1 MQFLRPLQLAY
12 RLLFPRCCCICG
24 ERLQEGEPCIC
35 SGCFLNL
42 PLTNLKGARGNVL
55 ERIFWKRL
63 PIVRATAYMRYLHKN
78 PLRRPILAFK
88 YYDRPELAVF
98 FGSVMA
104 HDVVDDFFEGID
116 AIIPIPLSKE
126 RQHWRGYNQSEKL
139 AEGIAKVA
147 GLPIWNNCIMRKANA
162 QSQTRLSDIE
172 RQMNVMEVFD
182 ILTPEQLREK
192 HLLLVDDVFT
202 TGATLYA
209 CAKQLS
215 EIDGVRISFMTLAL
229 ARRIRLLH
237 LLKRRQS
244 LIE

>member
-1 MQFLRPLQLAY
+1 MQILRLLQLAY
-12 RLLFPRCCCICG
+12 RLLFPPCCCVCG
-24 ERLQEGEPCIC
+24 ERLQEGEPCVC
-35 SGCFLNL
+35 TPCFMAL
-42 PLTNLKGARGNVL
+42 PVTDMRGERGNVL
-55 ERIFWKRL
+55 ERLFWGRL
-63 PIVRATAYMRYLHKN
+63 PIVRATAYMRYQRKS
-78 PLRRPILAFK
+78 PLRRPIFAFK
-88 YYDRPELAVF
+88 YFDRPEVAVF

-104 HDVVDDFFEGID
+104 HDVEDDFFEGID
-116 AIIPIPLSKE
+116 AIIPIPLSKTRL
-126 RQHWRGYNQSEKL
+126 RQRGYNQSEKL

-182 ILTPEQLREK
+182 ILTPEQLRGK